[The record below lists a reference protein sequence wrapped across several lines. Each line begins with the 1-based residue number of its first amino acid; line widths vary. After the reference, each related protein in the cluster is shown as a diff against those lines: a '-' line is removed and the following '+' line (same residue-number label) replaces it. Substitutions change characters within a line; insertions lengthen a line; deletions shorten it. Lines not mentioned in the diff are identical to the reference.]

1 MGPAMARLL
10 YILVRFGFLLSI
22 ITIFP
27 MQVGTAVLIVGMQA
41 AGQCGSGDGP
51 GGPDCTA
58 TVLPAHHMCTVAA
71 AQRTLPLCLLL
82 SPAPPLHGSRWRL
95 TARASPACWPAPS

>member
-27 MQVGTAVLIVGMQA
+27 MQVGPAVLVVVVQA
-41 AGQCGSGDGP
+41 AGSVGAGMAQGDRIAALLL
-51 GGPDCTA
+51 CTSS
-58 TVLPAHHMCTVAA
+58 AA
-71 AQRTLPLCLLL
+71 AQRTLPLCLVL
-82 SPAPPLHGSRWRL
+82 SPAPPFHGSRWL
-95 TARASPACWPAPS
+95 PTARASPACWPAPS